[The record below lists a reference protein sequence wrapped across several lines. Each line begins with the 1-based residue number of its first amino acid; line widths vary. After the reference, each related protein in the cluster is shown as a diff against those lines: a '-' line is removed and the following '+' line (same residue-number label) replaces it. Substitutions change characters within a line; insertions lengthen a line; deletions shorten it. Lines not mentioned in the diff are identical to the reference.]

1 MRGTLA
7 DICSQVSNKAS
18 YEEADIRTYV
28 STESL
33 LADKRGRQ
41 VASSLPASGKVTK
54 YEAGDTLV
62 SNIRPYFKKIWH
74 ADCDGTCSGDV
85 IAFRATNPRFAPYVY
100 ACLRQ
105 DAFFNFVI
113 AGSKGTK
120 MPRGDKRQMM
130 MFPIDPYCK
139 DGDLAI
145 IASAVQQI
153 GANNRE
159 NACLAGLRDALLPKL
174 MSGEIDVSKVDLT
187 QPNNHLSLRAIE
199 MSDLNDLLDFEIP
212 GLLREKVGTKREV
225 HSISIRLIDCVLLNL
240 DASRYPSNT
249 VPSYSD

>member
-174 MSGEIDVSKVDLT
+174 MSGEIDVSKIDLT
-187 QPNNHLSLRAIE
+187 QPNNHLAWCLSDHNTWCGIALPSANYLRRDSTTAAE
-199 MSDLNDLLDFEIP
+199 
-212 GLLREKVGTKREV
+212 
-225 HSISIRLIDCVLLNL
+225 
-240 DASRYPSNT
+240 SNT
-249 VPSYSD
+249 APGC